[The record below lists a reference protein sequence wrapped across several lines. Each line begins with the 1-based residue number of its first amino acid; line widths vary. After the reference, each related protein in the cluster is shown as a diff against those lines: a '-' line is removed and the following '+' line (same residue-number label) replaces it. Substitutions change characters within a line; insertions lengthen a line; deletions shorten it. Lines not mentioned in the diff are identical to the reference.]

1 MDSNLNKLLHEV
13 IQRSASDLHINV
25 GYKPTLRI
33 NGDLY
38 QLIDYNVLSSDT
50 VSQLFLS
57 FTTKEQQEFFFLNK
71 ELDFSIDY
79 KEQRFRANAYYERN
93 AIALSLRLI
102 PKKIPTIEQLGLP
115 SILHDFTSLRQGLIL
130 ITGQTGEGKS
140 TTLASMLNEIN
151 ENSASNILTIEDP
164 IEFTYPRSRSIVAQR
179 ELKRDTLSF
188 HNALRAIL
196 REDPDVVVLG
206 EMRDYETIA
215 SAMTLAETGHLV
227 FSTLH
232 TSNASQTIDRIVD
245 VFPEEQQMQIKTQLS
260 AVLKVI
266 FSQRLIPHASERK
279 RIPAC
284 EILINNSAISSLIRE
299 GKTHQID
306 NVMQTG
312 AQEGMVLFES
322 HLKDLVLAKSITY
335 ETAIK
340 YAYRPHLI
348 KELLK

>member
-1 MDSNLNKLLHEV
+1 MDNQLNNLLHEV
-13 IQRSASDLHINV
+13 IQRNASDLHINV

-38 QLIDYNVLSSDT
+38 QLIEYPSLSPDIT
-50 VSQLFLS
+50 SQLFLS

-71 ELDFSIDY
+71 ELDFSLEFE
-79 KEQRFRANAYYERN
+79 EQRFRANAYFEKN
-93 AIALSLRLI
+93 SIALCMRLI
-102 PKKIPTIEQLGLP
+102 PKKIPTLEQLGLP
-115 SILHDFTSLRQGLIL
+115 KILHQFTTLRQGLIL

-151 ENSASNILTIEDP
+151 ENTSSNILTIEDP

-266 FSQRLIPHASERK
+266 LSQRLLPHSSESK
-279 RIPAC
+279 RIPVC
-284 EILINNSAISSLIRE
+284 EILINNSAISSLIRD

-306 NVMQTG
+306 NVMQTS

-322 HLKDLVLAKSITY
+322 HLRDLVLAKSITY
-335 ETAIK
+335 ETALK